1 MYSKQEINPGLLN
14 MLEEQGWC
22 SGESARLPPMFPR
35 FDSRTWRHRWVEFVA
50 GSLLCSE
57 RFFSGYFC
65 FPLSSKTNISK
76 FQFDLGM
83 HGHV

>member
-1 MYSKQEINPGLLN
+1 MREGEHQLETSRHINIAKEGRMTTETKL
-14 MLEEQGWC
+14 
-22 SGESARLPPMFPR
+22 
-35 FDSRTWRHRWVEFVA
+35 RTEN
-50 GSLLCSE
+50 G
-57 RFFSGYFC
+57 